1 MEKKSNKY
9 YLTLSLKEYA
19 NGETQPAKE
28 LGLQFDN
35 HDEIFGIIER
45 IKDKNIFEDPNEAA
59 QFAIGLK
66 LFSEIKLKHR
76 KNPLFDELNEVFP
89 LFMKKL
95 KSL

>member
-1 MEKKSNKY
+1 MEKRSNKY

-19 NGETQPAKE
+19 NGETAPAKE
-28 LGLQFDN
+28 LGMQFDN
-35 HDEIFGIIER
+35 HDEIFSIIEK
-45 IKDKNIFEDPNEAA
+45 IKDKNIFQDPNEAA
-59 QFAIGLK
+59 QFALGLK

-89 LFMKKL
+89 VFMKKL

>member
-1 MEKKSNKY
+1 MEKRSNKY

-19 NGETQPAKE
+19 NGETTPAKE
-28 LGLQFDN
+28 LGIEFDN
-35 HDEIFGIIER
+35 HDEIFSIIEK
-45 IKDKNIFEDPNEAA
+45 IKDKNLFDNHQETT
-59 QFAIGLK
+59 QFALGLK

-89 LFMKKL
+89 AFMKKL

>member
-19 NGETQPAKE
+19 NGETDPAKE
-28 LGLQFDN
+28 LGIEFDN
-35 HDEIFGIIER
+35 HDEIFGIIEK
-45 IKDKNIFEDPNEAA
+45 IKEKNIFSNASEAT

-76 KNPLFDELNEVFP
+76 KNPLFEELNEVFP
-89 LFMKKL
+89 AFMKKL

>member
-1 MEKKSNKY
+1 MTKRSNKY

-19 NGETQPAKE
+19 NGETEPAKE
-28 LGLQFDN
+28 LGIQFDN
-35 HDEIFGIIER
+35 HDEIFGIIDR
-45 IKDKNIFEDPNEAA
+45 IKDKNLFDTPEEAT
-59 QFAIGLK
+59 QFALGLK

-89 LFMKKL
+89 VFMKKL

>member
-1 MEKKSNKY
+1 MEKRANKY

-19 NGETQPAKE
+19 NGATTPAKE
-28 LGLQFDN
+28 LGIEFDN
-35 HDEIFGIIER
+35 HDEIFAIIEK
-45 IKDKNIFEDPNEAA
+45 IKDKNIFENPHEAT

-76 KNPLFDELNEVFP
+76 KNPLFDELNDVFP
-89 LFMKKL
+89 VFMKKL

>member
-1 MEKKSNKY
+1 MEKRSNKY
-9 YLTLSLKEYA
+9 YLTLSLKQYA
-19 NGETQPAKE
+19 SGETKPARE

-35 HDEIFGIIER
+35 HDELFDIIEK
-45 IKDKNIFEDPNEAA
+45 IKSKKIFDSESEAT
-59 QFAIGLK
+59 QFALGLK

-89 LFMKKL
+89 SFMKKL